1 MWQLLPSLCLLLL
14 ACSCLRHSHA
24 QPLSRPVPSS
34 EHLPSSNYTR
44 NAALVLEDVLF
55 GTDISHLSTSSSSPP
70 ACAALNS
77 LRLDLAWQ
85 HHADSGV
92 YATGVITPSLLHS
105 HDRQHTSDKLLIL
118 PGFQHHL
125 NVLDHDGHH
134 VGPSPLTLT
143 SSTASFHSSPVL
155 YDYNRDGWLDVLWLN
170 VDAQLLIVNG
180 RLGAQPL
187 LLAPLTRLPK
197 LRVHRRWYEGLNVT
211 IPATMHRQPRT
222 AVFEDEDE
230 PDASNRQQQQQQQQ
244 QQGLGRRLLAV
255 EDDDTFAHMLDN
267 LPEEAR
273 ANLLLFSSSPDSSL
287 IQLDEHNEVEY
298 PQDEAHVW
306 LDAHVLATPTLTDF
320 NLDGE
325 RDELV
330 ISVSYF
336 FDEEQYNAEPHLYAH
351 LPADIDL
358 HMYVSGGVQ
367 VLHLP
372 TLSTTM
378 SAQLDLTT
386 DYTELKALI
395 YSQPTVVDLD
405 GDGDE
410 EVVVATSL
418 GMVYVL
424 SKEGAVRDG
433 WPVVMGEVQAQVVV
447 EDVNGDGRLELIV
460 GDAQGNV
467 VCLDSSGKE
476 VWHTQV
482 VGFPS
487 QAVSIADIDLDG
499 TLDVV
504 FGTVSGQLWALR
516 GNNGSVLPRFPY
528 KTNGKIIA
536 PVTIL
541 TPHYALPLLVFPSF
555 DGRVYVADA
564 RGCMTSVDIGEHA
577 YAMVLADSILGTEW
591 MDLLV
596 ATMSG
601 NMYLLHTDI
610 RYHPLLAK
618 TDHSQTVDRHGY
630 HGVYWSW
637 QTRHQEQLRGR
648 HFTLYFV
655 ITDHR
660 AKTKQQLAPRLSKQ
674 AAGMLFNDS
683 SAADAAQLGA
693 VVTPRYNVSIL
704 LDGRVVYNHWL
715 SRPGE
720 YRVSVAASGEAKA
733 CMLTVRVVNEHRQV
747 YEDSV
752 RVVVN
757 MYWYRVIKWLV
768 LLPFLV
774 MGVLLLAI
782 KPVHLSLPT

>member
-1 MWQLLPSLCLLLL
+1 MMRLLVGALVLLLL
-14 ACSCLRHSHA
+14 LLLIGSHHSQA
-24 QPLSRPVPSS
+24 QPLSKPVSS
-34 EHLPSSNYTR
+34 TDELPSSAYTR
-44 NAALVLEDVLF
+44 NPALVIEDVLF
-55 GTDISHLSTSSSSPP
+55 GTDISTLSTSSSSPP
-70 ACAALNS
+70 ACAAFNR
-77 LRLDLAWQ
+77 LRLDLSWQ

-92 YATGVITPSLLHS
+92 YATGVITPSLVHS
-105 HDRQHTSDKLLIL
+105 HDRQHVSDKLLIL

-125 NVLDHDGHH
+125 NILNHDGHH
-134 VGPSPLTLT
+134 VAPSPITLT
-143 SSTASFHSSPVL
+143 SSSASFHSSPIL

-170 VDAQLLIVNG
+170 VDGQLLIVNG

-187 LLAPLTRLPK
+187 LLAPLVRLQK
-197 LRVHRRWYEGLNVT
+197 LKVRRRWYEGLNVT
-211 IPATMHRQPRT
+211 KPHTAHRQAQP
-222 AVFEDEDE
+222 AVFEEEEGDNGE
-230 PDASNRQQQQQQQQ
+230 QQRT
-244 QQGLGRRLLAV
+244 GRRLLQV
-255 EDDDTFAHMLDN
+255 EDDDTFSHMLDN
-267 LPEEAR
+267 LPDEAR
-273 ANLLLFSSSPDSSL
+273 ANILLFSSSPDASL
-287 IQLDEHNEVEY
+287 IQLDDHNEVEY
-298 PQDEAHVW
+298 PTDDEHVW
-306 LDAHVLATPTLTDF
+306 VDAHVLATPTLTDF

-358 HMYVSGGVQ
+358 HMYVGGGVQ

-372 TLSTTM
+372 SLTTTM
-378 SAQLDLTT
+378 SVHLDLTT
-386 DYTELKALI
+386 DYTDLKALI

-410 EVVVATSL
+410 EVVVGTSL
-418 GMVYVL
+418 GMVYVI
-424 SKEGAVRDG
+424 SKEGQVRDG
-433 WPVVMGEVQAQVVV
+433 WPVVLSEVQAQVVA

-460 GDAQGNV
+460 GDSKGNV
-467 VCLDSSGKE
+467 VCLDSSGRE

-487 QAVSIADIDLDG
+487 QAVSIADIDGDG
-499 TLDVV
+499 ILEVV
-504 FGTVSGQLWALR
+504 FGTVSGQLWALH
-516 GNNGSVLPRFPY
+516 GNNGSVLPRFPF
-528 KTNGKIIA
+528 KTNGKIVA

-541 TPHYALPLLVFPSF
+541 TPHYAMPLLIFPSF
-555 DGRVYVADA
+555 DGRVYVANA
-564 RGCMTSVDIGEHA
+564 QGCMTSVDIGEHV

-601 NMYLLHTDI
+601 NIYLLHTDV

-618 TDHSQTVDRHGY
+618 MDHTATVDRHGY

-648 HFTLYFV
+648 HFTVSF
-655 ITDHR
+655 IISDHR
-660 AKTKQQLAPRLSKQ
+660 AKTKLGPRLVQ
-674 AAGMLFNDS
+674 MVAGLAGNVS
-683 SAADAAQLGA
+683 ITGSTASPLGPVIA
-693 VVTPRYNVSIL
+693 PRYNVSIL

-715 SRPGE
+715 YRSGE
-720 YRVSVAASGEAKA
+720 YRVTIAAGGEVKA

-757 MYWYRVIKWLV
+757 MYWYRVMKWLV

-782 KPVHLSLPT
+782 KPVQLNLPT

>member
-1 MWQLLPSLCLLLL
+1 MWLVASMPRLLALLLL
-14 ACSCLRHSHA
+14 LLHLSQHRSVA
-24 QPLSRPVPSS
+24 QPLSKPVSS
-34 EHLPSSNYTR
+34 ASDLPSSAYTR
-44 NAALVLEDVLF
+44 NPALVIEDVLF
-55 GTDISHLSTSSSSPP
+55 GTDISTLATQSSSPP
-70 ACAALNS
+70 ACAAFNR
-77 LRLDLAWQ
+77 LRLDLSWQ

-92 YATGVITPSLLHS
+92 YATGVITPSLVHS
-105 HDRQHTSDKLLIL
+105 HDRQHTSDKLLVL

-134 VGPSPLTLT
+134 VPPSPITLT
-143 SSTASFHSSPVL
+143 SSSASFHSSPIL
-155 YDYNRDGWLDVLWLN
+155 YDFNRDGWLDVLWLN

-180 RLGAQPL
+180 KLGAQPL

-197 LRVHRRWYEGLNVT
+197 LRVHRRWYDGLNVT
-211 IPATMHRQPRT
+211 VPQTVHRKPQP
-222 AVFEDEDE
+222 AVFEEDE
-230 PDASNRQQQQQQQQ
+230 TDSKQQQQQP
-244 QQGLGRRLLAV
+244 GRRLLQV

-273 ANLLLFSSSPDSSL
+273 ANILLFSSSPDSSL
-287 IQLDEHNEVEY
+287 IQLDEHNEIEY
-298 PQDEAHVW
+298 PQDDEHVW
-306 LDAHVLATPTLTDF
+306 VDAHVLATPTLTDF
-320 NLDGE
+320 NLDGD

-330 ISVSYF
+330 IAVSYF

-358 HMYVSGGVQ
+358 HMYVGGGIQ

-372 TLSTTM
+372 SLATTM
-378 SAQLDLTT
+378 TVHLDLTS
-386 DYTELKALI
+386 DYTDLKALI

-410 EVVVATSL
+410 EVVVGTSL
-418 GMVYVL
+418 GMVYVI
-424 SKEGAVRDG
+424 SKEGEVRDG
-433 WPVVMGEVQAQVVV
+433 WPVVLSEVQAQVVV

-460 GDAQGNV
+460 GDSKGNV
-467 VCLDSSGKE
+467 VCLDSNGGQ

-487 QAVSIADIDLDG
+487 QAVSVADIDGDG
-499 TLDVV
+499 GLEVV

-516 GNNGSVLPRFPY
+516 GNNGSVVPRFPF
-528 KTNGKIIA
+528 KTNGKIVA

-541 TPHYALPLLVFPSF
+541 TPHFAMPLLIFPSF
-555 DGRVYVADA
+555 DGRVYVANA
-564 RGCMTSVDIGEHA
+564 QGCMTSVDIGEHV

-601 NMYLLHTDI
+601 NMYLLHTDV
-610 RYHPLLAK
+610 RYHPLLSK
-618 TDHSQTVDRHGY
+618 MDHTATVDRHSY

-637 QTRHQEQLRGR
+637 RTRHQEQLRGR
-648 HFTLYFV
+648 HFTVSF
-655 ITDHR
+655 IISDHR
-660 AKTKQQLAPRLSKQ
+660 AKTKLAPRLMQKT
-674 AAGMLFNDS
+674 AGSLANDS
-683 SAADAAQLGA
+683 SHSSLSPIIA
-693 VVTPRYNVSIL
+693 PRYNVSIL

-715 SRPGE
+715 YRAGE
-720 YRVSVAASGEAKA
+720 YRVSIAAGGDVKA

-747 YEDSV
+747 YEDSI

-757 MYWYRVIKWLV
+757 MYWYRVVKWLV

>member
-1 MWQLLPSLCLLLL
+1 MRLLLEALFLLLL
-14 ACSCLRHSHA
+14 SLTSPHRHHA
-24 QPLSRPVPSS
+24 QPLSKPVSS
-34 EHLPSSNYTR
+34 SDELPSSTYTR
-44 NAALVLEDVLF
+44 TAALAIEDVLF
-55 GTDISHLSTSSSSPP
+55 GTDISTLSTSSSSPP
-70 ACAALNS
+70 VCAAFNR
-77 LRLDLAWQ
+77 LRLDLSWQ

-92 YATGVITPSLLHS
+92 YATGVITPSLVHS

-125 NVLDHDGHH
+125 NILDHDGHH
-134 VGPSPLTLT
+134 VAPSPITLT
-143 SSTASFHSSPVL
+143 SSSASFHSSPIL

-170 VDAQLLIVNG
+170 VDGQLLIVNG

-197 LRVHRRWYEGLNVT
+197 LKVHRRWYEGLNITKPQTV
-211 IPATMHRQPRT
+211 PRQPQRT
-222 AVFEDEDE
+222 VYEEDDNE
-230 PDASNRQQQQQQQQ
+230 QQQQQQQRT
-244 QQGLGRRLLAV
+244 GRRLLQAD
-255 EDDDTFAHMLDN
+255 DDDTFGHLLDN
-267 LPEEAR
+267 LPDEAR
-273 ANLLLFSSSPDSSL
+273 ANILLFSSSPDASL
-287 IQLDEHNEVEY
+287 IQLDEHNEIEY
-298 PQDEAHVW
+298 PQDDEHVW
-306 LDAHVLATPTLTDF
+306 VDAHVLATPTLTDF

-336 FDEEQYNAEPHLYAH
+336 YDEEQYNAEPHLYAH

-358 HMYVSGGVQ
+358 HMYVGGGVQ

-372 TLSTTM
+372 TLATTM
-378 SAQLDLTT
+378 SVHLDLTT

-410 EVVVATSL
+410 EVVVGTSL
-418 GMVYVL
+418 GLVYVI
-424 SKEGAVRDG
+424 SKEGQVRDG
-433 WPVVMGEVQAQVVV
+433 WPVVMSEVQAQVVA

-460 GDAQGNV
+460 GDSKGNV
-467 VCLDSSGKE
+467 VCLDSNGRE

-487 QAVSIADIDLDG
+487 QAVSIADVDMDG

-504 FGTVSGQLWALR
+504 LGTVSGHLWALR
-516 GNNGSVLPRFPY
+516 GDNGTVLPRFPF
-528 KTNGKIIA
+528 KTNGKIVA
-536 PVTIL
+536 PITIL
-541 TPHYALPLLVFPSF
+541 TPHYAMPLLIFPSF
-555 DGRVYVADA
+555 DGRVYVANA
-564 RGCMTSVDIGEHA
+564 QGCMTSVDIGEHV

-618 TDHSQTVDRHGY
+618 MDSTATVDRHGY

-648 HFTLYFV
+648 HFTVSFV
-655 ITDHR
+655 ISDHR
-660 AKTKQQLAPRLSKQ
+660 AKTKLGPRLMQ
-674 AAGMLFNDS
+674 MAALVGLNGS
-683 SAADAAQLGA
+683 SAAPSAASATSSLGPVIA
-693 VVTPRYNVSIL
+693 PRYNVSIL
-704 LDGRVVYNHWL
+704 LDGRLVYNRWL
-715 SRPGE
+715 YRAGE
-720 YRVSVAASGEAKA
+720 YRVTIAAGGEVKA

-757 MYWYRVIKWLV
+757 VYWYRVIKWLV
-768 LLPFLV
+768 LVPFLV

-782 KPVHLSLPT
+782 KPVQLSLPT